1 MTQIP
6 ATGGRINAP
15 ITHRVLGVDTSLR
28 STGLGGV
35 SATGQQMSTF
45 CRERVRIP
53 PGRPLSDCLAA
64 LYAGIEKALDEGAPD
79 ALAIEG
85 AFFSRNVR
93 TAMLLGHA
101 RGVVIAAAAARAIP
115 VFEYAPRRV
124 KQAAVGY
131 GAASKTQVQEMIRRI
146 LNLDALPQED
156 IADALALAVCHL
168 HQWIRLPAM
177 RPEPI

>member
-1 MTQIP
+1 MTQP
-6 ATGGRINAP
+6 LAAGLRTNVP
-15 ITHRVLGVDTSLR
+15 VKHRVLGVDTSLR

-35 SATGQQMSTF
+35 IAAGQQMNAF
-45 CRERVRIP
+45 WQERVKIP
-53 PGRPLSDCLAA
+53 ANRPLSDCLAA
-64 LYAGIEKALDEGAPD
+64 LHSGIEKALEEGAPD

-124 KQAAVGY
+124 KQAVVGY
-131 GAASKTQVQEMIRRI
+131 GAASKQQVQEMIRRI